1 MRRLLPNIILSCLT
15 LGFGLLTSTI
25 SKTLIHRPKP
35 AKTEA
40 QMTSVSPSPKP
51 AVTQQPTGDAE
62 TVGLSPFDIE
72 YFINSNPRAD
82 LSKLWHR
89 LGLPS
94 AKDDSYGMGRLHS
107 CSNCKAESF
116 EYDLDEEPGDE
127 VVLRISDAVAESYSY
142 LVFKR
147 IANWSQ
153 YWKLLGHFD
162 AWGKYK
168 PAQHTILM
176 SGGRPWLIIQGQGA
190 SGSGVAL
197 H

>member
-35 AKTEA
+35 AKPEA
-40 QMTSVSPSPKP
+40 HMTSVSPSPKP
-51 AVTQQPTGDAE
+51 AVTQQPTEDAE

-72 YFINSNPRAD
+72 YFINSNPQAD

-107 CSNCKAESF
+107 CSN
-116 EYDLDEEPGDE
+116 
-127 VVLRISDAVAESYSY
+127 
-142 LVFKR
+142 
-147 IANWSQ
+147 
-153 YWKLLGHFD
+153 
-162 AWGKYK
+162 
-168 PAQHTILM
+168 
-176 SGGRPWLIIQGQGA
+176 
-190 SGSGVAL
+190 
-197 H
+197 